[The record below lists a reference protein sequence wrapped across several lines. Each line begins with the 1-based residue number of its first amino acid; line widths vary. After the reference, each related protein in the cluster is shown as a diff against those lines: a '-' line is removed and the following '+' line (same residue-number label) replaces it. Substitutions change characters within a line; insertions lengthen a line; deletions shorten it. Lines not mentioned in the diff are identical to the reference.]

1 MSEDPYFKKVIPFT
15 WFGLRLRFRV
25 SQDLFSSYDI
35 DAGTRL
41 LLRTVAEGDR
51 DRFGVILDL
60 GCGYGPIGLTL
71 KGLNPGADVHMVDR
85 DALAVE
91 YARRNAEMNG
101 LSGVAVYGSLGYD
114 GLRRT
119 GFDLIISNIP
129 AKAGDAA
136 ITHFLRDA
144 ARHLAP
150 GGLVAVVV
158 VSRLEPLVERVLG
171 ETPEIAVSLR
181 RAREGHA
188 VYHYGF
194 RDRPA
199 GTEPDGRSALER
211 GVYDR
216 GEVTVSLGGSTFPM
230 RTAYNLPEFESPSH
244 ATALLVE
251 GIRGVARPGLDS
263 ALVFNPGQGHGA
275 VFLWRGAGPAALDLA
290 GRDLLA
296 LEYARLNLLSNGC
309 PAERIALE
317 HQAGLAGEG
326 GARFDLIAGVLP
338 EHEGQAALRASID
351 RAAARLAPGGALVV
365 AGSSTAVSRLV
376 AHVRTRKGL
385 RVADRK
391 KRGGNGLLVLRAA
404 G

>member
-1 MSEDPYFKKVIPFT
+1 VSEDPYFKKVIPFT
-15 WFGLRLRFRV
+15 WFGLDLGFRV

-51 DRFGVILDL
+51 ERFGAFLDL

-71 KGLNPGADVHMVDR
+71 KGLNPGADIHMVDR

-91 YARRNAEMNG
+91 YARRNAELNG
-101 LSGVAVYGSLGYD
+101 LSGVAAYGSLGYD

-136 ITHFLRDA
+136 IAYFLRDA
-144 ARHLAP
+144 ERHLAP

-158 VSRLEPLVERVLG
+158 VSRLEPLVERVFG

-181 RAREGHA
+181 RAREGHT

-194 RDRPA
+194 RGSPA
-199 GTEPDGRSALER
+199 GEDGRSALER

-216 GEVTVSLGGSTFPM
+216 GEVRVSLGGIAFPM
-230 RTAYNLPEFESPSH
+230 RMAYNLPEFDSPSH
-244 ATALLVE
+244 ATALLAD
-251 GIRGVARPGLDS
+251 GLGGVALPDAPR

-275 VFLWRGAGPAALDLA
+275 VFLWREAGPAALHLV

-296 LEYARLNLLSNGC
+296 LEYARLNLLTNGC
-309 PAERIALE
+309 SAERIALA
-317 HQAGLAGEG
+317 HRAGLAGEDG
-326 GARFDLIAGVLP
+326 ERFDLIAGVLP
-338 EHEGQAALRASID
+338 EHEGQAALRAGID
-351 RAAARLAPGGALVV
+351 QAAARLAPGGALVV
-365 AGSSTAVSRLV
+365 AGSSTAAARLV
-376 AHVRTRKGL
+376 AHLRTRKGL
-385 RVADRK
+385 RVAERK
-391 KRGGNGLLVLRAA
+391 KRGGTSLLVLRA
-404 G
+404 GG